1 VLSTLHTNDA
11 PSAITRRLDLGVP
24 HYLIQ
29 STVSGVVA
37 QRLVRTLCPHCKQ
50 KARQEQAGWAGLTR
64 GWVIPAPAEVY
75 QPVGCLECRKTG
87 YLGRT
92 GVYEMMPVTPRLRGM
107 ITAQLDLDGFTRF
120 ALEDGLQP
128 LRISAATQVR
138 RGLTTVEEV
147 LSVLPA
153 E

>member
-1 VLSTLHTNDA
+1 
-11 PSAITRRLDLGVP
+11 
-24 HYLIQ
+24 
-29 STVSGVVA
+29 
-37 QRLVRTLCPHCKQ
+37 
-50 KARQEQAGWAGLTR
+50 
-64 GWVIPAPAEVY
+64 
-75 QPVGCLECRKTG
+75 
-87 YLGRT
+87 
-92 GVYEMMPVTPRLRGM
+92 MMPVTPRLRGM

-153 E
+153 AG